1 MAMFDQHM
9 QQVGAQYN
17 AEHITVYPQA
27 TLRLVDPQVLAAAER
42 QLAALP
48 LETIPDPA
56 PLLPG
61 SRMLLRRNPLF
72 VGREVDLRALAA
84 ALKGG
89 ETAAIGQTAAIVGLG
104 GMGKTQLASEF
115 AHRYGQFFAGGVF
128 WLSFADPA
136 AVATEAAA
144 CGGPGALSLHPEFH
158 TLPLIDQVQL
168 VQAAWQS
175 PLPRLLVFDNCE
187 DEALLAQWQPPH
199 GGCRVLVTSR
209 RASWEPSLGV
219 QLVPLGI
226 LQRDESLALLRHHR
240 PDLSTDDADL
250 DAIAAEL
257 GDLPL
262 ALHLAGSFLARYR
275 HALTPATYL
284 AQLRQPDLLTHRSL
298 QGGTLTREL
307 SPTWH
312 EQHVARTFALSYERL
327 DPADPTD
334 ASARALLARAAHFVP
349 GQLIPRALLLAT
361 APQTLRNIRQ
371 AGRRVLRR
379 LLSAIGWAAEVPD
392 DAVQAEDTLERLL
405 ALGLLQPD
413 TTGAVQLHRLLGAFV
428 RAVAQDA
435 AAQTAVEEVLLTEA
449 WRLISAGY
457 LGPLLAL
464 HPHLRAATEAAQPR
478 EDGRTARLNMA
489 LGRAL
494 HLLGDYTDA
503 QPAYERALPLSERLL
518 GPEHPEVATGL
529 NNLALLYWAQGRYAA
544 AEPLHQR
551 ALALYERLLGPEHP
565 NVALSL
571 NNLALLYDDQGRY
584 AAAEPLHQRALA
596 LRERGLGP
604 EHPDVAQSL
613 NNLAALYQAQGR
625 YETAEPLY
633 ERALAVYEWALG
645 PEHPNVAQSLNN
657 LAELYRTQGRYGAAE
672 PLLQRALALRE
683 QALGPSHPDV
693 AISLNNLAGLYWAQ
707 EEYAKAEPLYQR
719 ALTIREK
726 ALGLEHP
733 DVAQSCNNLALLYHS
748 QGEYAKAEPL
758 YQRALTIWEKVL
770 GPEHQHVPMGLNNL
784 AALYRDRREYAKAE
798 PLYQRALA
806 IGEKALGPEHSNVAL
821 ILNGYV
827 VLLQNMGRKAEA
839 AKMEVRAKTIL
850 ERDNQKART
859 Q

>member
-1 MAMFDQHM
+1 
-9 QQVGAQYN
+9 
-17 AEHITVYPQA
+17 
-27 TLRLVDPQVLAAAER
+27 
-42 QLAALP
+42 
-48 LETIPDPA
+48 
-56 PLLPG
+56 
-61 SRMLLRRNPLF
+61 
-72 VGREVDLRALAA
+72 
-84 ALKGG
+84 
-89 ETAAIGQTAAIVGLG
+89 
-104 GMGKTQLASEF
+104 
-115 AHRYGQFFAGGVF
+115 
-128 WLSFADPA
+128 
-136 AVATEAAA
+136 
-144 CGGPGALSLHPEFH
+144 LHPEFH

-518 GPEHPEVATGL
+518 GPEHP
-529 NNLALLYWAQGRYAA
+529 
-544 AEPLHQR
+544 
-551 ALALYERLLGPEHP
+551 